1 MKPPPIEIDGA
12 VFQPQS
18 WDEWFRAW
26 MQAWPPWLVRLFALP
41 TWGYVLTVLVVIAL
55 IPIAIVQ
62 AFLLNVKTDL
72 AVASDRSAREIR
84 RELSS
89 LRDYSDAQVDR
100 ARAREEEAAERA
112 NAAIA
117 ELATV
122 RAQLVSAIIARR
134 RAETTATECKNERQA
149 TPAAPD

>member
-1 MKPPPIEIDGA
+1 MRPPPIEIDGA
-12 VFQPQS
+12 VFQPS
-18 WDEWFRAW
+18 TWDEWFRAW
-26 MQAWPPWLVRLFALP
+26 MQTWPPWLVQLFALP

-62 AFLLNVKTDL
+62 AFLLSVKSDL
-72 AVASDRSAREIR
+72 ALSSERSAREVR

-89 LRDYSDAQVDR
+89 LRQYSDAQVDR
-100 ARAREEEAAERA
+100 ALAREREATERA

-122 RAQLVSAIIARR
+122 RARLVAAVVARS
-134 RAETTATECKNERQA
+134 RAETTATECLNER
-149 TPAAPD
+149 TPAPPAAD